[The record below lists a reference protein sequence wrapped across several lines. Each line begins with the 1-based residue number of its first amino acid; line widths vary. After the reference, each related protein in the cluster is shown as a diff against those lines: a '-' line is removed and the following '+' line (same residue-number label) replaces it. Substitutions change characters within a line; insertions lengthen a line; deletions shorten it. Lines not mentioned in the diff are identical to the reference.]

1 MFVLKKSSR
10 QQLNNE
16 INKYKALQKKLD
28 SALETISQLKITIQE
43 KDKMI
48 NHSNIYAHR
57 RFGSRLGKSGKLSI
71 SSASSMISLAP
82 MDEEDLLSHS
92 LKNTG
97 TKEDDLDF
105 NFDDQN
111 QVDDNKID
119 LKADQPSLIQN
130 SPKIP
135 DKESPKKSP
144 KMSPKIEVEDEKV
157 DEQENPFDF
166 KANED
171 TKQRNVSSAKDYYD
185 GFYDNHQEDKKLS
198 SEESVLNVNSVT
210 PIPSPRK
217 SSKED
222 PEQENKA
229 ISSPDKG
236 SLIERQNSFKTTQK
250 FFQENGTIIEPKEY
264 KKAMVDEPEDP
275 NEPLETSRTKKYVAN
290 CQTLNF
296 SFQFS
301 FQIFSKISKTFG

>member
-144 KMSPKIEVEDEKV
+144 KMSPKMSPKIEVEDEKV

-166 KANED
+166 KANEV

-264 KKAMVDEPEDP
+264 KKVKVE
-275 NEPLETSRTKKYVAN
+275 EPLETSSTKK
-290 CQTLNF
+290 
-296 SFQFS
+296 
-301 FQIFSKISKTFG
+301 

>member
-1 MFVLKKSSR
+1 MHWEQPWLEADDETRNGLFPRVKLGLFLSSEERLIMFLK
-10 QQLNNE
+10 
-16 INKYKALQKKLD
+16 
-28 SALETISQLKITIQE
+28 
-43 KDKMI
+43 
-48 NHSNIYAHR
+48 
-57 RFGSRLGKSGKLSI
+57 
-71 SSASSMISLAP
+71 
-82 MDEEDLLSHS
+82 
-92 LKNTG
+92 
-97 TKEDDLDF
+97 
-105 NFDDQN
+105 
-111 QVDDNKID
+111 
-119 LKADQPSLIQN
+119 
-130 SPKIP
+130 
-135 DKESPKKSP
+135 
-144 KMSPKIEVEDEKV
+144 KV

-222 PEQENKA
+222 PEQEK

-264 KKAMVDEPEDP
+264 KKVKVE
-275 NEPLETSRTKKYVAN
+275 EPLETSSTKK
-290 CQTLNF
+290 
-296 SFQFS
+296 
-301 FQIFSKISKTFG
+301 

>member
-144 KMSPKIEVEDEKV
+144 KISPKIAEDEGVKV

-222 PEQENKA
+222 PEQEK

-264 KKAMVDEPEDP
+264 KKVKVE
-275 NEPLETSRTKKYVAN
+275 EPLETSSTKK
-290 CQTLNF
+290 
-296 SFQFS
+296 
-301 FQIFSKISKTFG
+301 

>member
-135 DKESPKKSP
+135 DKETPKKSP
-144 KMSPKIEVEDEKV
+144 KISPKIAEDEGVKV

-222 PEQENKA
+222 PEQEK
-229 ISSPDKG
+229 IPEMSSPVKG
-236 SLIERQNSFKTTQK
+236 IERQNSFKTTQK

-264 KKAMVDEPEDP
+264 KKVKVE
-275 NEPLETSRTKKYVAN
+275 EPLETSSTKK
-290 CQTLNF
+290 
-296 SFQFS
+296 
-301 FQIFSKISKTFG
+301 

>member
-135 DKESPKKSP
+135 DKETPKKSP
-144 KMSPKIEVEDEKV
+144 KISPKIAEDEGVKV

-210 PIPSPRK
+210 PISSPRK

-264 KKAMVDEPEDP
+264 KKVKVE
-275 NEPLETSRTKKYVAN
+275 EPLETSSTKK
-290 CQTLNF
+290 
-296 SFQFS
+296 
-301 FQIFSKISKTFG
+301 